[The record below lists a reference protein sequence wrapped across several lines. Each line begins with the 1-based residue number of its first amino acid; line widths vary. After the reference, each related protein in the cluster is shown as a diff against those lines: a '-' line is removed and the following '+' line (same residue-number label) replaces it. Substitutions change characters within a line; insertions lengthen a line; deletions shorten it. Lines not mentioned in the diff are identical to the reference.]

1 MLNDRPIKP
10 AGINSMPQ
18 QKSDTRMNSIWTGIA
33 ALNGLVAVAAGA
45 FGAHFLKSRL
55 SADALVTF
63 ETGVR
68 YQMVHALA
76 MIATAWILAKQPSR
90 SAAAAAWCFFVG
102 IILFSGSLY
111 GLSLFHWTWL
121 GPVTPLGGLAFLS
134 GWALLA
140 AAAFSRHAPLANP
153 NR

>member
-1 MLNDRPIKP
+1 M
-10 AGINSMPQ
+10 NSM
-18 QKSDTRMNSIWTGIA
+18 WTGIA
-33 ALNGLVAVAAGA
+33 ALNGLVSVAAGA

-55 SADALVTF
+55 AAEALATF

-76 MIATAWILAKQPSR
+76 IMAAAWMIARQPSR
-90 SAAAAAWCFFVG
+90 AARASACCFLVG
-102 IILFSGSLY
+102 IMLFSGSLY
-111 GLSLFHWTWL
+111 GLSLFEWRWL

-140 AAAFSRHAPLANP
+140 AASFTQRATPDA
-153 NR
+153 

>member
-1 MLNDRPIKP
+1 
-10 AGINSMPQ
+10 
-18 QKSDTRMNSIWTGIA
+18 MNSFWTGIA
-33 ALNGLVAVAAGA
+33 ALNGLVSVAAGA

-55 SADALVTF
+55 SAEALVTF

-76 MIATAWILAKQPSR
+76 IIATAWIIARRPSKAGNA
-90 SAAAAAWCFFVG
+90 SACCFVVG

-111 GLSLFHWTWL
+111 GLSLFGWRWL

-134 GWALLA
+134 GWTLLA
-140 AAAFSRHAPLANP
+140 AASFAHHDPLTSHNA
-153 NR
+153 